1 MDEEGIKFAF
11 SKVKKDIETLKIDV
25 LSSNQAISEQKES
38 IESLKSK
45 ISELKELLIEL
56 KSKFSTGNEG
66 VQSINHSAI
75 NQSHIKHS
83 EEQVK
88 HSQDFR
94 QSFSNQSQGQKLA
107 TFTKVRELNE
117 ELSKTFQSLS
127 NQEFL
132 VFLTIYH
139 LEDEHGRATY
149 HEIAAKT
156 SLTSGCIRGYVSN
169 LLQKGAPIIKTKLKN
184 RLICLTIDNSFR
196 MLDLKDKLLNLYY
209 QQDPH
214 QTTLFSSH
222 F

>member
-25 LSSNQAISEQKES
+25 LSSNQAILEQNKA

-83 EEQVK
+83 E
-88 HSQDFR
+88 DFR

-149 HEIAAKT
+149 HDIAAKT

-169 LLQKGAPIIKTKLKN
+169 LLQKGAPIVKTKLKN

-214 QTTLFSSH
+214 QTTLFNSH